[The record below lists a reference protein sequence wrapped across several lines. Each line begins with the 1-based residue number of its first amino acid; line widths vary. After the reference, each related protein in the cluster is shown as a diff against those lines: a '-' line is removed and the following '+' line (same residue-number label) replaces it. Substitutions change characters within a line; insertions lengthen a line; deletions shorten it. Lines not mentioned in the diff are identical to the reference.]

1 MRPRPPRARA
11 RERDARRRS
20 GAAASAAAFRSS
32 VGENSRESSPPD
44 AVPPPPPPPTNAT
57 PALRDPRAEFLD
69 AIRDIQERCAD
80 IPDEV
85 IVSVVGDMIT
95 EEALPTYQSM
105 LNTLDGTKDNT
116 GADTGAWARWT
127 RAWTVCAREG
137 PMRARSRAR
146 GGGGIPRLCAGGR
159 VGAHGVRA
167 LTMRATVPACPRPH
181 SCGAR
186 APRSLARAQAEENR
200 HGDLMNKYLWMT
212 GRVDMVAVERT
223 IQYLIGSG
231 MDPKTDNNPYLGYL
245 YTSFQERATKIS
257 HSNTRLL
264 ARAAGDDMLGKI
276 CGLVAADEARHE
288 AAYQMVVE
296 KLFSVDPEGT
306 MAAYEDMMRKQI
318 VMPAHLMYDGENE
331 NLWTEFSA
339 VAEKQGVYTA
349 MDYADIVEHLNKK
362 WKIAD
367 MAVLGDAGAS
377 QEYLLKLPARIRRL
391 AERAE
396 KRAKSLNK
404 EPVDARISWV
414 YNRPVKM

>member
-1 MRPRPPRARA
+1 M
-11 RERDARRRS
+11 RRS
-20 GAAASAAAFRSS
+20 RRS
-32 VGENSRESSPPD
+32 R
-44 AVPPPPPPPTNAT
+44 
-57 PALRDPRAEFLD
+57 
-69 AIRDIQERCAD
+69 
-80 IPDEV
+80 
-85 IVSVVGDMIT
+85 
-95 EEALPTYQSM
+95 
-105 LNTLDGTKDNT
+105 
-116 GADTGAWARWT
+116 
-127 RAWTVCAREG
+127 
-137 PMRARSRAR
+137 RARS
-146 GGGGIPRLCAGGR
+146 
-159 VGAHGVRA
+159 
-167 LTMRATVPACPRPH
+167 
-181 SCGAR
+181 
-186 APRSLARAQAEENR
+186 RAQAEENR

>member
-1 MRPRPPRARA
+1 MMGSAVSGQRRAADR
-11 RERDARRRS
+11 
-20 GAAASAAAFRSS
+20 F
-32 VGENSRESSPPD
+32 NLSREQLEIVESLDGWADEKLIPMLKPVEKSWQPQDFLPDPSSGE
-44 AVPPPPPPPTNAT
+44 
-57 PALRDPRAEFLD
+57 EFLD

-127 RAWTVCAREG
+127 RAWT
-137 PMRARSRAR
+137 
-146 GGGGIPRLCAGGR
+146 
-159 VGAHGVRA
+159 
-167 LTMRATVPACPRPH
+167 
-181 SCGAR
+181 
-186 APRSLARAQAEENR
+186 AEENR